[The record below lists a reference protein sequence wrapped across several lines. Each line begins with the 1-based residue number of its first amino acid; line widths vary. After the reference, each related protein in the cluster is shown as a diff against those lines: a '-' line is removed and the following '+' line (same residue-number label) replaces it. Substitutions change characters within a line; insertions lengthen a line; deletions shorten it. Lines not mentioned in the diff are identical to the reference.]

1 MWLQGYGQHGD
12 QSTKDAIA
20 GYKADTWGGA
30 VGVDSTSMI
39 SNGVLGVTFNY
50 GRTTA
55 DSSDAATTNS
65 DVDNYGFNVYGSL
78 DLGQEYFTN
87 GQLGYAYNKITSD
100 RHNVGG
106 IAGLTAHGDTS
117 SDQYMAKLA
126 AGRDFAQDHG
136 LTLTPTVSAAY
147 THLST
152 GGYTETGAGGGDN
165 IVQSNTL
172 NVLEL
177 GVGVNA
183 AWNLKNSDGSTMK
196 PSVRA
201 GYAYDA
207 LGDRVNT
214 TSSFAGDTLGTTYTS
229 EGVSPDRS
237 SFDVGAGIVYAT
249 TANWDLSA
257 NYDYTYKQNYDSH
270 TGVIRATSHF

>member
-100 RHNVGG
+100 R
-106 IAGLTAHGDTS
+106 
-117 SDQYMAKLA
+117 
-126 AGRDFAQDHG
+126 RDFAQDHG